1 MEQKAVTCDLQ
12 EQPKLICLWLD
23 ALLSRADRCRLAFL
37 KLWLNCTQ
45 QRGYLMTGAILTM
58 SMRSVQTA
66 ALAWCRPLKTSTDCG
81 EFFTEAKYVRLE
93 RKDSV
98 VKSERTA
105 VVNMLCLRGTPG
117 VEWGRGSARVPQLRI
132 FKESAKEVSAGRHA
146 TTLRAKPLRSPLQRG
161 NSGGASQLA
170 LTTASTTML
179 DQNAVFCDPEK
190 RGIITTWLIAGT
202 RAKSS
207 RDRQLQRKQ
216 PFVSGELRWWHHGRL

>member
-45 QRGYLMTGAILTM
+45 QTGYLMTGAILTM

-132 FKESAKEVSAGRHA
+132 FKESAKEVSDMQQLWEPSLWDRLSKGETVVAHRSLLWQPPA
-146 TTLRAKPLRSPLQRG
+146 PL
-161 NSGGASQLA
+161 
-170 LTTASTTML
+170 
-179 DQNAVFCDPEK
+179 C
-190 RGIITTWLIAGT
+190 
-202 RAKSS
+202 
-207 RDRQLQRKQ
+207 
-216 PFVSGELRWWHHGRL
+216 